1 MVLDEPTSA
10 LDITVQNQIIKLLNE
25 LQKKLSLSYVFIS
38 HDMKVIRSI
47 ADKVIVLKNGIVVE
61 ENSSD
66 EIFNNPKSEYTK
78 NLIRSV
84 L

>member
-1 MVLDEPTSA
+1 MILDEPTSA
-10 LDITVQNQIIKLLNE
+10 LDVTIQKQIIDLLND
-25 LQKKLSLSYVFIS
+25 LQKKFSLSYIFIS

-47 ADKVIVLKNGIVVE
+47 ADKVIVLKNGVIVE
-61 ENSSD
+61 ENNTD
-66 EIFNNPKSEYTK
+66 EIFMNPKSNYTN